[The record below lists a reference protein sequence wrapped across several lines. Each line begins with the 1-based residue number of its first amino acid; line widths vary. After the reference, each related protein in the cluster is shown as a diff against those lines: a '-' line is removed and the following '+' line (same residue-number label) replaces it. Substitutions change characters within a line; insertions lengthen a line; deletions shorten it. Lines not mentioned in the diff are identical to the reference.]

1 MIQGFKDFIMRGNV
15 VELAIAVVIGTAF
28 QALVSAFTSAIISP
42 VLAAL
47 GSPDVGRLGF
57 YLRNGVEETFIDIGS
72 ILNAVIVFLVT
83 ALVVYFV
90 FVVPMNK
97 FNELQARRKG
107 VQQDAEAPAPTDIEL
122 LAEIRDLL
130 KQRQA

>member
-1 MIQGFKDFIMRGNV
+1 MIQGFKEFIMRGNV

-28 QALVSAFTSAIISP
+28 QALVSSFTTAIINP
-42 VLAAL
+42 LLAAL

-57 YLRNGVEETFIDIGS
+57 YLRDGVDETFVDIGG
-72 ILNAVIVFLVT
+72 ILNAIIVFIIT

-97 FNELQARRKG
+97 YNELQARRKG
-107 VQQDAEAPAPTDIEL
+107 VQDDEEAPAPTDIEL

-130 KQRQA
+130 RERQA